1 MSKGQKSFV
10 REAAI
15 ISVSNF
21 IVKIIGVLYKIPLA
35 NILSDGMGIFN
46 AAYSIYAML
55 FMISTSGL
63 PVAISRTI
71 AASAERGRTRETKR
85 ILKMAVFLFGIVGV
99 VCTLFLILFAEPI
112 AVWSK
117 HEDSVLAMKVI
128 APTLF
133 FICVTSAYRGYFQG
147 QHNMYPTAI
156 SQFIEAFLKMVLGLG
171 GVVWAQYMG
180 YSVQVQAAYAIL
192 GLTVGTMC
200 SMIFLVLY
208 KKYSK
213 RKYFTEKSRESIR
226 YKQIAK
232 KLVIIA
238 LPVTITSSALYLSQF
253 LDTLI
258 IKKVLIATGVTDATA
273 EDLYSAYTT
282 LAISISDLLPST
294 LVYPIAISILPAVA
308 GALAL
313 NKRKRA
319 NGYIIT
325 SIRISGIIAIP
336 CSICLFVLARPCIAL
351 IYGAGW
357 SNPIT
362 MLDGST
368 VMPIDIA
375 APALSM
381 LAIGIFFISLLSTTT
396 ALLQAIGKM
405 TYPMISVGIGVVF
418 LTILETSLTAIN
430 PIGIYGAPIA
440 SVVCYIISL
449 CLNMRFLRKA
459 QNLRL
464 SPKRLY
470 LKPFV
475 CALITGICCFIGYRL
490 LYRVFDNPDGRL
502 ASLVILL
509 ITGIGSVLL
518 YAFLL
523 LLVKGITANEVRL
536 LPLGN
541 TLCDLFIRKGWLQD
555 SATSNNE

>member
-1 MSKGQKSFV
+1 MSNGQKSFV
-10 REAAI
+10 KEAFI

-35 NILSDGMGIFN
+35 NTLRDGMGIFN
-46 AAYSIYAML
+46 AAYSLYAML

-85 ILKMAVFLFGIVGV
+85 ILKMAVFVFGIVGV
-99 VCTLFLILFAEPI
+99 VCALFLFLFAEPI
-112 AVWSK
+112 VVWSK

-147 QHNMYPTAI
+147 LHNMYPTAI
-156 SQFIEAFLKMVLGLG
+156 SQFIEAFLKMAIGLG
-171 GVVWAQYMG
+171 GVIWAQYMG
-180 YSVQVQAAYAIL
+180 YPVQLQAAFAIL
-192 GLTVGTMC
+192 GLTIGTMC
-200 SMIFLVLY
+200 SMVYLLFY
-208 KKYSK
+208 NKYSK
-213 RKYFTEKSRESIR
+213 RRYFTEKSRESMR

-258 IKKVLIATGVTDATA
+258 IKKVLIATGVTEVTA
-273 EDLYSAYTT
+273 EDLYTAYTT

-313 NKRKRA
+313 SKRREA
-319 NGYIIT
+319 NGYITT

-351 IYGAGW
+351 IYGADW
-357 SNPIT
+357 NSPIT
-362 MLDGST
+362 LMDGST

-375 APALSM
+375 APALSI

-396 ALLQAIGKM
+396 ALLQAIGKT

-418 LTILETSLTAIN
+418 LTIIETALTAFR

-440 SVVCYIISL
+440 SVICYIVSL
-449 CLNMRFLRKA
+449 SLNMRFLRKA
-459 QNLRL
+459 QKLRL

-490 LYRVFDNPDGRL
+490 LFNAFDKSEGRL
-502 ASLVILL
+502 VSLVVLL

-541 TLCDLFIRKGWLQD
+541 TLCNLFIRKGWLQD
-555 SATSNNE
+555 SAKSNHD

>member
-1 MSKGQKSFV
+1 MSNGQKSFV
-10 REAAI
+10 REAFI

-21 IVKIIGVLYKIPLA
+21 LVKIIGVLYKIPLA
-35 NILSDGMGIFN
+35 NMLKDGMGIFN

-63 PVAISRTI
+63 PVAISRTV

-85 ILKMAVFLFGIVGV
+85 ILKMAVFVFGIVGV
-99 VCTLFLILFAEPI
+99 VCTLFLFLFAEPI

-147 QHNMYPTAI
+147 LHNMYPTAI
-156 SQFIEAFLKMVLGLG
+156 SQFIEAFLKMTLGLG
-171 GVVWAQYMG
+171 AVIWAQRMG
-180 YSVQVQAAYAIL
+180 FPQQVQAAYAIL
-192 GLTVGTMC
+192 GLTIGTMC

-213 RKYFTEKSRESIR
+213 RKYFEAKSRDSMR
-226 YKQIAK
+226 YKQIVK
-232 KLVIIA
+232 KLIIIA

-258 IKKVLIATGVTDATA
+258 IKKVLIATGVTNETA
-273 EDLYSAYTT
+273 EKLYSGYTT
-282 LAISISDLLPST
+282 LSISISDLLPST

-313 NKRKRA
+313 NKRREA

-336 CSICLFVLARPCIAL
+336 SSVCLFVLARPCIAL

-357 SNPIT
+357 GTPIT

-368 VMPIDIA
+368 VMPIDIG
-375 APALSM
+375 APALSI
-381 LAIGIFFISLLSTTT
+381 LSIGIFFISLLSTTT
-396 ALLQAIGKM
+396 ALLQAIGRT

-418 LTILETSLTAIN
+418 LTILEVSLTAIK
-430 PIGIYGAPIA
+430 PIGIFGAPIA
-440 SVVCYIISL
+440 SVICYIISL
-449 CLNMRFLRKA
+449 SLNMRFLRKE
-459 QNLRL
+459 QRLKL

-475 CALITGICCFIGYRL
+475 CALITGVFCFIGYKL
-490 LYRVFDNPDGRL
+490 LYSAFENPDGRL
-502 ASLVILL
+502 ESLVILL
-509 ITGIGSVLL
+509 ITGISSVLL

-536 LPLGN
+536 LPMGN
-541 TLCDLFIRKGWLQD
+541 TISKLLIRKGWLQD
-555 SATSNNE
+555 NAAKNHE